1 MIITKSALSAS
12 FGLFIISY
20 PERPHIIIV
29 KYLINWSGRD
39 LNLHFFIS
47 SSRFSFLGLAPSVPH
62 GSLCVRGLYL
72 PYGRHT
78 FFCRPTLYGRYVTI
92 ITTQRGGLGLNEVE
106 VYSARRGK
114 ISTTCIT
121 FLFSYLVNFYKIRTW
136 VTERCLPHR
145 IDCKLQY
152 FNAADNLASQSY
164 NKLY

>member
-62 GSLCVRGLYL
+62 GSLCVRGLNL
-72 PYGRHT
+72 PSGRHT

-92 ITTQRGGLGLNEVE
+92 ITTQYADLFFREVE

-114 ISTTCIT
+114 ISATYMT
-121 FLFSYLVNFYKIRTW
+121 FFFAFFLCFA
-136 VTERCLPHR
+136 C
-145 IDCKLQY
+145 D
-152 FNAADNLASQSY
+152 
-164 NKLY
+164 